1 MDSSPRVFKTLTDF
15 LFSFSLDLFS
25 NMFYTN
31 SDGEKSAF
39 DSSTQ
44 KEEANPDNSNG
55 EAASSSP
62 LRYFSLATL
71 SL

>member
-1 MDSSPRVFKTLTDF
+1 MHASPRVLIALMDF
-15 LFSFSLDLFS
+15 LFSFSHDVFS
-25 NMFYTN
+25 NTFYTN

-44 KEEANPDNSNG
+44 KEGANPHNSNG

-62 LRYFSLATL
+62 LRYFSLSTL